1 MDNHTRAG
9 ILKNGGIF
17 RDRVISFHLEA
28 PPIRP
33 NSGADAVVAQQI
45 GNFVAFNGV
54 VERGYLVSEFL
65 RHIENQHHFIG
76 AVAVVLDRDVTI
88 QYASK
93 RFKPQ
98 IACIF
103 FATIALFLILLR
115 LDPCLP
121 VHGDVA
127 HAR

>member
-33 NSGADAVVAQQI
+33 NSGADAVVAQQVS
-45 GNFVAFNGV
+45 NLVAFYRM
-54 VERGYLVSEFL
+54 VERRYLIAKL
-65 RHIENQHHFIG
+65 LGHIENERHFVG